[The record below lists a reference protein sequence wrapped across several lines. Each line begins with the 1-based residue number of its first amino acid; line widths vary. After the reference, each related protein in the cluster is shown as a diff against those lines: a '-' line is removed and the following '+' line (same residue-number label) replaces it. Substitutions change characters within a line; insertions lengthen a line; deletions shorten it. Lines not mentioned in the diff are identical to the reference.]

1 MFKNASPLTRTATF
15 GQRVPAQ
22 PVAAPAPAHVRAEW
36 TGEQARPQGAAARIA
51 ALLA

>member
-1 MFKNASPLTRTATF
+1 MFKNASPLTRNASF

-22 PVAAPAPAHVRAEW
+22 PAAAQVPAHVRADW
-36 TGEQARPQGAAARIA
+36 TGENRPNDAAARLC

>member
-1 MFKNASPLTRTATF
+1 MFKNASPLTRTASF
-15 GQRVPAQ
+15 GQRKPAMEA
-22 PVAAPAPAHVRAEW
+22 AAPAPAHVRAEW